1 MPPGEEAPCRNIT
14 TLKLAVKQSQDV
26 LALQAQIQ
34 EAESLIDP
42 IEKVRLEAYAELDE
56 FRQGGGVLE
65 ADMEGDSDAEGEG
78 LGMADGGLEA
88 DFEAEK
94 CPTRS
99 KYARRLSKLMK
110 RLRSVEKD
118 LLEAEQ
124 RLRLRQLDLDM
135 ERIAMYIEYE
145 IGQMDDVQDQMKLL
159 VAEFGLLDGQIG
171 ALRRMS
177 EQGGGTAMLQDLD
190 DGVALNKVGLVDE
203 DELLVV
209 AGDVDDLLRRLGVDE
224 MLEETPQFSPIPKFS
239 FSEIQQK
246 AVDGASFYV
255 LGTKLMASD
264 WAYSASLI
272 FKAAIKGQTLSPRE
286 VRTLR
291 RAFKDTTTFI
301 PFIVILIIPLSPVGH
316 VLVFSFIQRFF
327 PGEIHTSPWKT

>member
-1 MPPGEEAPCRNIT
+1 VPPGEEAPCRNIT

-327 PGEIHTSPWKT
+327 PGEIHTSP